1 MSLNTPIVFIAFNR
15 PRHTAKTFEVIRAQ
29 KPKTLL
35 LISDGP
41 RKGHP
46 SDEQNCAAV
55 RSILENIDWPCQVH
69 RNYSDVNLGCKNR
82 LNSGLNWVF
91 ETVEEAI
98 ILEDDCLPNDDFFVF
113 CEAMLEKY
121 RYDDGIMSIT
131 GNNFQD
137 GIKRGD
143 ATYYF
148 SKYNH
153 IWGWA
158 TWRRS
163 WEQNDQA
170 LSFWPEWK
178 NSRAWE
184 LHTPYLA
191 ERRHWT
197 KIFDQMYR
205 NEIDT
210 WDHPWTCNIW
220 HRGGLVVTPNA
231 NLVTNIGFG
240 PEGTHTLAKT
250 DLEGIPTQALGP
262 LTHPKIVQQDI
273 VADRYVFDHLLGG
286 LNYQW
291 HWWLL
296 NLPKRVY
303 RKLRHLAGY

>member
-1 MSLNTPIVFIAFNR
+1 MPLNTPIVFIAFNR
-15 PRHTAKTFEVIRAQ
+15 PRHTAKTFEVVRAHQ
-29 KPKTLL
+29 PKMLL
-35 LISDGP
+35 IISDGP
-41 RKGHP
+41 RENHP
-46 SDEQNCAAV
+46 TDAQNCAAV
-55 RSILENIDWPCQVH
+55 RKILEGIDWPCTVL

-82 LNSGLNWVF
+82 LNTGLNWVF

-98 ILEDDCLPNDDFFVF
+98 ILEDDCLPNEDFFVF

-121 RYDDGIMSIT
+121 RHDDRIMSIT

-137 GIKRGD
+137 GKLRGD
-143 ATYYF
+143 AAYYF

-163 WEQNDQA
+163 WQKNDQT

-178 NSRAWE
+178 NSQDWQS
-184 LHTPYLA
+184 HTPYPA

-197 KIFDQMYR
+197 NIFDQMYR

-220 HRGGLVVTPNA
+220 HQGGLVVTPNA

-240 PEGTHTLAKT
+240 PEGTHTLAKV
-250 DLEGIPTQALGP
+250 DQDGLPTKSLGQI
-262 LTHPKIVQQDI
+262 THPTTVHQDLI
-273 VADRYVFDHLLGG
+273 ADRHIFDHLLGG

-296 NLPKRVY
+296 RLPKRIY
-303 RKLRHLAGY
+303 RKIRHLLGF

>member
-15 PRHTAKTFEVIRAQ
+15 PRHTAKTFAAVRAQ
-29 KPKTLL
+29 QPKTLL
-35 LISDGP
+35 IISDGP
-41 RKGHP
+41 RKDHP
-46 SDEQNCAAV
+46 TDDQNCAAV
-55 RSILENIDWPCQVH
+55 RSIFENIDWPCTVY
-69 RNYSDVNLGCKNR
+69 RNYSDMNLGCKKR
-82 LNSGLNWVF
+82 LNTGLDWVF

-98 ILEDDCLPNDDFFVF
+98 ILEDDCLPNNDFFVF
-113 CEAMLEKY
+113 CESMLEKY
-121 RYDDGIMSIT
+121 RHDKRIMTVT
-131 GNNFQD
+131 GNNFQA

-143 ATYYF
+143 AAYYF

-163 WEQNDQA
+163 WQKNDQS

-178 NSRAWE
+178 NSKAWQS
-184 LHTPYLA
+184 HTPYLA

-220 HRGGLVVTPNA
+220 YRGGLVVTPNA

-250 DLEGIPTQALGP
+250 DLEGLPTQALGP
-262 LTHPKIVQQDI
+262 ITHPKIVEQDI
-273 VADRYVFDHLLGG
+273 VADRHIFDHLLGG
-286 LNYQW
+286 LDYQW

-296 NLPKRVY
+296 RLPKRAY
-303 RKLRHLAGY
+303 QKLRHLLGK

>member
-1 MSLNTPIVFIAFNR
+1 MALNTPVVFIAFNR

-250 DLEGIPTQALGP
+250 DLEGLPTQALGL

-273 VADRYVFDHLLGG
+273 AADRYVFDRLLGG

-303 RKLRHLAGY
+303 QKLRHLAGY